1 MSGPK
6 KSEPC
11 RSFFLGKT
19 RQDVEFSERRRRR
32 GSKQEVCDR
41 RGELL
46 SAQLKKAFF
55 KKEKV
60 FFILKIN
67 STTGFDLNE
76 RRQKSEPC
84 RSAFAVTLP
93 RMARLANE
101 AAVKGVDR
109 RSRTE
114 TANPV
119 GSFIIL
125 NKLAFSDSI
134 IKHF

>member
-1 MSGPK
+1 MSSLANGGDAEGANRRFATVAENSCRPSLK
-6 KSEPC
+6 RLSSKRRKS
-11 RSFFLGKT
+11 
-19 RQDVEFSERRRRR
+19 
-32 GSKQEVCDR
+32 
-41 RGELL
+41 
-46 SAQLKKAFF
+46 
-55 KKEKV
+55 

-76 RRQKSEPC
+76 RRQKGEPC

-93 RMARLANE
+93 WMARLANE

-119 GSFIIL
+119 GPFIIL